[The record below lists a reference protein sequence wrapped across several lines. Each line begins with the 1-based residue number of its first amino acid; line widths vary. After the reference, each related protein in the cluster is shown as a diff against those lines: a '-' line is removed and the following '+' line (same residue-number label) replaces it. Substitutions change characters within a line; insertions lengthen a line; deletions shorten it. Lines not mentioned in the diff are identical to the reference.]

1 MVHNGTSV
9 AQELF
14 DEADRLEEDAQQD
27 HALIAW
33 TWELH

>member
-1 MVHNGTSV
+1 MVRVSP
-9 AQELF
+9 QELF
-14 DEADRLEEDAQQD
+14 DEADRLEEDGQQD